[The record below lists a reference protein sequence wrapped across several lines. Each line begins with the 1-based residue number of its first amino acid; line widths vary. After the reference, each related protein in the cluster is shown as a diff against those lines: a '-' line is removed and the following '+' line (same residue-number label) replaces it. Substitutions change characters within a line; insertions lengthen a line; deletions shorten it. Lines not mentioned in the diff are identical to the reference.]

1 MFHVKQTKGQQMDFK
16 NFTERM
22 MILSAYFDKPLSE
35 GVIALYYES
44 LKKYSLEQFDLACK
58 AILENH
64 KWATMPKIA
73 EFIEVIEGNVDDKA
87 IQVWDLV
94 LKSCDRFGAYRSVS
108 FKNEAINRAITSIGG
123 WIRLCEAPSDELKW
137 IKREFINAYKSYH
150 NKQLEN
156 THLVGVSEANGN
168 DENIYLVEI
177 SVKHAT
183 PLLLATCKTN
193 DFKALENTAKTFKQ
207 LIFR

>member
-1 MFHVKQTKGQQMDFK
+1 M
-16 NFTERM
+16 
-22 MILSAYFDKPLSE
+22 
-35 GVIALYYES
+35 
-44 LKKYSLEQFDLACK
+44 
-58 AILENH
+58 
-64 KWATMPKIA
+64 
-73 EFIEVIEGNVDDKA
+73 
-87 IQVWDLV
+87 
-94 LKSCDRFGAYRSVS
+94 RS
-108 FKNEAINRAITSIGG
+108 T
-123 WIRLCEAPSDELKW
+123 
-137 IKREFINAYKSYH
+137 KREFINAYKSYH

-156 THLVGVSEANGN
+156 THLIGVSEMNGN